1 MPDEST
7 PNRNLWRRVG
17 DGNYAAGPPRRNPF
31 LQNQKP
37 EGPTGPTRPPVAPN
51 VDKGRYFDPNLSEGA
66 RLLEDN
72 QPCLICT
79 GKINNKGEYQ
89 KNVRPRQCFT
99 CKKLFHYTCLGDWF
113 IKCPHAPTCP
123 ACRSKWKYT
132 GDVAYLKNN
141 AEEREKERMRIE
153 AIERET
159 GQTTN
164 QPPPTNLGDVPVT
177 RPQGILAHLCSLMT
191 PRRSRRRVAPTTGG
205 KRRRRK
211 KTRKKRRKTKHKKR
225 RRKKKKSRRRRK

>member
-7 PNRNLWRRVG
+7 NPWRRRGVY
-17 DGNYAAGPPRRNPF
+17 NENNAAGPYRNPF
-31 LQNQKP
+31 LLNQNQNP
-37 EGPTGPTRPPVAPN
+37 EGPTRPTRPPVAPN
-51 VDKGRYFDPNLSEGA
+51 VDEGRYFDPNLSEGA

-89 KNVRPRQCFT
+89 KDVRPRQCFT

-113 IKCPHAPTCP
+113 IKCPHEESTCP

-132 GDVAYLKNN
+132 DDVAYLKKK
-141 AEEREKERMRIE
+141 ATEREEERMRIE

-159 GQTTN
+159 VQTTN
-164 QPPPTNLGDVPVT
+164 QLPPTNFVAVT
-177 RPQGILAHLCSLMT
+177 RPQGRLARLCRFMT
-191 PRRSRRRVAPTTGG
+191 PRRRRVAPTTGG

-211 KTRKKRRKTKHKKR
+211 KTRKKRRKTKRKKR
-225 RRKKKKSRRRRK
+225 RKKKKKKSRRHRK